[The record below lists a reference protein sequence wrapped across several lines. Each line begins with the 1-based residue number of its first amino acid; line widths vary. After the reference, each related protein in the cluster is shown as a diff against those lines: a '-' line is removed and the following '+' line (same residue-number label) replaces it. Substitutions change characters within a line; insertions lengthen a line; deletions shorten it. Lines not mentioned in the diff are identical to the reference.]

1 MFLVEICCAYLPQIF
16 LYFFTL
22 SVTMIFILYTSQRF
36 LETFFFVLGNGFRF
50 GSGNGFRFGSKTAT
64 EYSQS
69 FSEAVVILGLRVDFT
84 KQSTPSPHR
93 IWR

>member
-50 GSGNGFRFGSKTAT
+50 GSKTAT
-64 EYSQS
+64 GCSQR
-69 FSEAVVILGLRVDFT
+69 FSETLGILELRVEFT
-84 KQSTPSPHR
+84 KQSAPSPHR
-93 IWR
+93 VWQ

>member
-36 LETFFFVLGNGFRF
+36 LETFFLFWGTVFALIPKRLQDALRAFL
-50 GSGNGFRFGSKTAT
+50 K
-64 EYSQS
+64 QLS
-69 FSEAVVILGLRVDFT
+69 F
-84 KQSTPSPHR
+84 
-93 IWR
+93 

>member
-50 GSGNGFRFGSKTAT
+50 GSKTAT
-64 EYSQS
+64 GCSQRV
-69 FSEAVVILGLRVDFT
+69 FEALGILALRVDFT
-84 KQSTPSPHR
+84 QQSAPSPR
-93 IWR
+93 PFWR

>member
-1 MFLVEICCAYLPQIF
+1 MFLVEICGAYLPQIF

-50 GSGNGFRFGSKTAT
+50 GSKTAT
-64 EYSQS
+64 GCSQR
-69 FSEAVVILGLRVDFT
+69 FSEALAILGLRVEFT
-84 KQSTPSPHR
+84 KQSVPSPHR
-93 IWR
+93 VWR

>member
-36 LETFFFVLGNGFRF
+36 LETFFFVLGNSFRF
-50 GSGNGFRFGSKTAT
+50 DSKTAAGC
-64 EYSQS
+64 SQS

-84 KQSTPSPHR
+84 KQSAPSPHPF
-93 IWR
+93 

>member
-1 MFLVEICCAYLPQIF
+1 MCLGEICWVDLPQIF

-50 GSGNGFRFGSKTAT
+50 DSKAAT
-64 EYSQS
+64 GYSQS
-69 FSEAVVILGLRVDFT
+69 FSEAAAILGVRVDFT
-84 KQSTPSPHR
+84 QQSAPSPHPF
-93 IWR
+93 WR

>member
-1 MFLVEICCAYLPQIF
+1 MCLGEICWVDLPQKF

-36 LETFFFVLGNGFRF
+36 LETFFFVLGNSFRF
-50 GSGNGFRFGSKTAT
+50 DSKTAT

>member
-1 MFLVEICCAYLPQIF
+1 MFLDEICCAYLPQIF

-50 GSGNGFRFGSKTAT
+50 GFKTAT

-84 KQSTPSPHR
+84 QQSAPSPR
-93 IWR
+93 PFWR